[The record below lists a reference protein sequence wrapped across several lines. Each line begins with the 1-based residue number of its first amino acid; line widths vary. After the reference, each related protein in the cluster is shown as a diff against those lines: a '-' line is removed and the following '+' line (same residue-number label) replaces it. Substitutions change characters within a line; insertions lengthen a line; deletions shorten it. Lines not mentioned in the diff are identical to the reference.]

1 MFIVGLASLVVGY
14 AVVYYGIDAMSHYD
28 SSSKTTKGIPFASAL
43 GIPGGDASQ
52 TAMVFAKWGTSAS
65 PTTTGAAATSPSSG
79 TGTPSLVV
87 T

>member
-28 SSSKTTKGIPFASAL
+28 SSSKTTKGIPFAAAL
-43 GIPGGDASQ
+43 GIPGGNAST
-52 TAMVFAKWGTSAS
+52 TATVFAKWGSAAN

-79 TGTPSLVV
+79 TGAPNLVV